1 MKMVVQ
7 RVNEASVV
15 VDGVTVSSIKKGLL
29 VLVGF
34 AVNEDRQA
42 LAGWAQKLVHL
53 RIFPD
58 ALANMNLDV
67 SQVGGEILI
76 VSQFTLYG
84 NCSRGN
90 RPSFVEAMPYEEAQK
105 CCNTFV
111 ALVGQLYPKVQTGV
125 FGAHMVVHL
134 INDGPVTLVLGN

>member
-15 VDGVTVSSIKKGLL
+15 VDGVTVASIKKGLL

-34 AVNEDRQA
+34 AVDENCQA
-42 LAGWAQKLVHL
+42 LAGWAQKLVNL
-53 RIFPD
+53 RIFAD
-58 ALANMNLDV
+58 EKNNMNRDV
-67 SQVGGEILI
+67 RQVDGEILI

-84 NCSRGN
+84 DCSRGN
-90 RPSFVEAMPYEEAQK
+90 RPSFVAAMPYEEAHT
-105 CCNTFV
+105 CCEEFV
-111 ALVGQLYPKVQTGV
+111 ALVCQQYPKVETGV

-134 INDGPVTLVLGN
+134 VNDGPVTLILGD